1 MTNAL
6 PRVFVHLQRLR
17 VYSPAR
23 WIRRFALRRS
33 RLRFSRAMSRTPS
46 PDSSLVEVGRYRR
59 LSEARGYALALA
71 ARDLAYVI
79 ERERDSWVLQV
90 EEASRESAEREL
102 ATMVEEE
109 RARRDRSPAVEIAKL
124 QPLPLFA
131 ILWAL
136 AGMYFLQRIMGSAW
150 VDAGAS
156 SSERI
161 LIHGEWW
168 RAFTALTL
176 HSDLS
181 HVMANIAIGL
191 LFSASL
197 IPLLGGGVT
206 ALLLVVCGG
215 CGNLVNAWG
224 YRTESHASIGAST
237 AVFSALGILV
247 GMEVIARWS
256 RAESRNRWQLV
267 VPIGAGLALL
277 AFLGVGEEH
286 TRVDFMAHWWGF
298 CVGLAAGMG
307 ISASRPHLVGWKII
321 QRSAAALAIILLA
334 GAWWLATSK

>member
-1 MTNAL
+1 
-6 PRVFVHLQRLR
+6 
-17 VYSPAR
+17 
-23 WIRRFALRRS
+23 
-33 RLRFSRAMSRTPS
+33 MSRTPS
-46 PDSSLVEVGRYRR
+46 PKSPLVEVGRYRR
-59 LSEARGYALALA
+59 LSDAREYALALA

-79 ERERDSWVLQV
+79 EREHDIWVLQV
-90 EEASRESAEREL
+90 EEAARESAEREL

-109 RARRDRSPAVEIAKL
+109 RARRDRKHAVEIPKL

-131 ILWAL
+131 ILWAM
-136 AGMYFLQRIMGSAW
+136 AGMYFLQNVMGPAW

-161 LIHGEWW
+161 LTHGEWW
-168 RAFTALTL
+168 RTITALTL

-181 HVMANIAIGL
+181 HVLANIATGL

-206 ALLLVVCGG
+206 SLLLVVCGA
-215 CGNLVNAWG
+215 CGNLINAWG

-247 GMEVIARWS
+247 GMELIARWS
-256 RAESRNRWQLV
+256 RIESRNRWQLV

-298 CVGLAAGMG
+298 CVGLATGMG
-307 ISASRPHLVGWKII
+307 VSASRAHLVGWQIV
-321 QRSAAALAIILLA
+321 QRSAAALTIILIA
-334 GAWWLATSK
+334 GSWWLATSG